1 MEKYYFAAKSFEL
14 HTRMI
19 CVKDVFVV
27 FLLLTGFVCLVHISD
42 VIFDANQ
49 SREYKCS
56 LFTQEISHV
65 CNGTIICYLPFL
77 ELQKNSL
84 KPPEEPAADIMM
96 IFLRQ
101 RYT

>member
-1 MEKYYFAAKSFEL
+1 MKGSIFHDDL
-14 HTRMI
+14 
-19 CVKDVFVV
+19 CC
-27 FLLLTGFVCLVHISD
+27 LLSTVS
-42 VIFDANQ
+42 FDANQ

-84 KPPEEPAADIMM
+84 KPPEEPAAADIMM
-96 IFLRQ
+96 IFLHQIYVKKNARISQ
-101 RYT
+101 IGHQARGNYAEI